1 MILSLLKYFA
11 KYPQKAGV
19 LSMFANGES
28 ILPDYVGLITYIKNL
43 PDPLIPELE
52 SYVFGQSHDT
62 VKKRVDTIAGTYLF
76 VDFGEFTSHRD
87 ARNSITDTQ
96 KLAVTVATKISDTAD
111 MVEEA
116 IASNITLIVL
126 SRLRRHLISDAA
138 SGDITWMEAMSSNH
152 DIIPFVSPEFKSIGW
167 TIMFDISASDI
178 FGMKPLIQSFQED

>member
-11 KYPQKAGV
+11 RYPQKAGV

-28 ILPDYVGLITYIKNL
+28 LLPGYADLIAHIKNL
-43 PDPLIPELE
+43 PDPLIPQIE

-62 VKKRVDTIAGTYLF
+62 VKKRVDTITGIYLF
-76 VDFGEFTSHRD
+76 VDFGEFSSSRD
-87 ARNSITDTQ
+87 ARNSILDTQ
-96 KLAVTVATKISDTAD
+96 KIAVTIATKLSDTAD

-116 IASNITLIVL
+116 IASNLTLQIL
-126 SRLRRHLISDAA
+126 SKLRRHLISDAE
-138 SGDITWMEAMSSNH
+138 SRTVPWMETMSSNH

>member
-28 ILPDYVGLITYIKNL
+28 TMIGYADLITHIKHL
-43 PDPLIPELE
+43 PDPIIPEIE

-62 VKKRVDTIAGTYLF
+62 VKKRVDTITGTYLF
-76 VDFGEFTSHRD
+76 VDFGEFSSRRD
-87 ARNSITDTQ
+87 SRNSVLDTQ
-96 KLAVTVATKISDTAD
+96 KLAVTIATKISDTAD

-116 IASNITLIVL
+116 IASNMTLHVL
-126 SRLRRHLISDAA
+126 SKLRRHLISDAE
-138 SGDITWMEAMSSNH
+138 TRVVPWMEDLSPNH

-167 TIMFDISASDI
+167 TIMFDISASDV

>member
-11 KYPQKAGV
+11 RYPQKAGV
-19 LSMFANGES
+19 LSMFANQES
-28 ILPDYVGLITYIKNL
+28 IMLEYNELILHIKNL
-43 PDPLIPELE
+43 PDPLIPEIG

-62 VKKRVDTIAGTYLF
+62 VKKRVDNITGIYLF
-76 VDFGEFTSHRD
+76 VDFGEFSSSRD
-87 ARNSITDTQ
+87 SRNSILDTQ
-96 KLAVTVATKISDTAD
+96 KIAITIATKLSESAD

-116 IASNITLIVL
+116 IASNITLHIL
-126 SRLRRHLISDAA
+126 SKLRRHLISDAE
-138 SGDITWMEAMSSNH
+138 SRTIFWMESMSPNH